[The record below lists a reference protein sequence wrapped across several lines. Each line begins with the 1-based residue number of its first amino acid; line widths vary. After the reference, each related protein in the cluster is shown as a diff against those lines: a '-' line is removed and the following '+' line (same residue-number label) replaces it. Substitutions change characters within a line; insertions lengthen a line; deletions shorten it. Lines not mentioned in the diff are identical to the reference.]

1 MLELGEG
8 HEMKGLIR
16 KRSENVEETILYVYY
31 EIPSLYILL
40 DFWYIYSDEHDS
52 RKVKTARPKPC
63 APFLVWKVPLITTD
77 CCPLKGV
84 LDIGNRFSLN
94 L

>member
-1 MLELGEG
+1 
-8 HEMKGLIR
+8 MKGLIR

-31 EIPSLYILL
+31 EILSLYILL

-63 APFLVWKVPLITTD
+63 APLITTD

-94 L
+94 RFSLNL